1 MKEKANLHYFNQI
14 ANGEETI
21 ISTLISILKSELPEQ
36 VEEYKQSISESNFKE
51 SAEAVHKLKH
61 KIGLLGLEKGY
72 QITQQFEENLRNH
85 SLENKKEFET
95 ILKNITNFT
104 QNL

>member
-1 MKEKANLHYFNQI
+1 MKEQANLDYFNQI
-14 ANGEETI
+14 ANGEEAI
-21 ISTLISILKSELPEQ
+21 MNTLISILKSELPEQ
-36 VEEYKQSISESNFKE
+36 VEEYKQSISEPNFKE

-85 SLENKKEFET
+85 SLENKTEFET